1 MVSTSWRPTRCSG
14 QDIPPNAGVEPGD
27 DPHKHPSTRDETATA
42 KPRAMRSNCT
52 RVATRDQ
59 TGSYRHK
66 EQPAHRGGPAMPKH
80 PIEASQAIRCDH
92 QPVRWRHE
100 GDQDDRDDQHHHAMR
115 PELSPAFLAKQMLH
129 VCLGAPSETVHEC
142 AVLCPP
148 KHFLNF
154 VFEPTFWAARSI

>member
-80 PIEASQAIRCDH
+80 PIEASQAMRRNGHNCKGASTWLRPPHNAGTMHTGSRPKEWNATGDLGTNHSVPAHTNGGLEADHVDDCDDH
-92 QPVRWRHE
+92 R
-100 GDQDDRDDQHHHAMR
+100 QHHVGQA
-115 PELSPAFLAKQMLH
+115 
-129 VCLGAPSETVHEC
+129 LGAAST
-142 AVLCPP
+142 L
-148 KHFLNF
+148 
-154 VFEPTFWAARSI
+154 